1 MPVVVT
7 PIFAG
12 LLALLYLALSVRVI
26 NSRHAEQIALGDK
39 GNRALQRRIRVHSN
53 FAEYTPFALLLILIL
68 ELQGAWTWLTAGL
81 GLFLLI
87 GRCLHAYGVSQDP
100 EPLKFR
106 TTGTAITFGVL
117 GTAAF
122 ATLLIPLLSL

>member
-1 MPVVVT
+1 MPVIVT

-12 LLALLYLALSVRVI
+12 VLALLYLALSVRVI
-26 NSRHAEQIALGDK
+26 KSRHAEQIALGDK

-53 FAEYTPFALLLILIL
+53 FAEYTPYALLLMLIL
-68 ELQGAWTWLTAGL
+68 ELQGAWAWLTVGL

-100 EPLKFR
+100 EPFKFR
-106 TTGTAITFGVL
+106 ITGMALTFGVL